1 MKMKLILTLVSC
13 LMPLVV
19 IAEPP
24 LGQLFSSPKERAVL
38 DEERKTQ
45 REIVPQAISEPDTNI
60 DATPYT
66 EPNRVTVQGYVK
78 RSDGKSSTV
87 WINDQAIQENSANDE
102 VAIGKLSN
110 KTNRVPIKLKANG
123 KYLSLKAGQVYDPET
138 NQVREMRQA
147 VHGDSGRI
155 GDENSP

>member
-1 MKMKLILTLVSC
+1 LISSLI
-13 LMPLVV
+13 PLFA

-38 DEERKTQ
+38 DEVRKTQ
-45 REIVPQAISEPDTNI
+45 REIVPQAISEPDANI
-60 DATPYT
+60 EAAPYI
-66 EPNRVTVQGYVK
+66 EPNSVTVQGYVK

-87 WINDQAIQENSANDE
+87 WINDQALQENSANEE
-102 VAIGKLSN
+102 VAVGRLTN

-123 KYLSLKAGQVYDPET
+123 KSLSLKAGQVYDPET
-138 NQVREMRQA
+138 NQVREIRQA